1 MAHPPELKDKLRRAY
16 VHDRLSL
23 EAAAER
29 LEIGVATARRWKG
42 AAEAGGDDWE
52 RARAAISISSAGAAN
67 IANMLISDYLPLHQA
82 VIEGLRNDDKTPAL
96 EKAEALSRLADAA
109 TKTMAAL
116 AKATPALNKQAV
128 AGEVL
133 ELLAKF
139 IGDRHP
145 DMLAPFANVLAPFST
160 FLSKELG
167 R

>member
-1 MAHPPELKDKLRRAY
+1 MAHPPELKAALRRAY

-23 EAAAER
+23 EAAADR
-29 LEIGVATARRWKG
+29 LEIGVATARRWKA
-42 AAEAGGDDWE
+42 AAENEGDDWE
-52 RARAAISISSAGAAN
+52 RARAAISISSAGASN
-67 IANMLISDYLPLHQA
+67 IAQMLISDYLPLHQA
-82 VIEGLRNDDKTPAL
+82 VIEGLKDSEAPAL

-133 ELLAKF
+133 DLLTRF
-139 IGDRHP
+139 IGDRSP
-145 DMLAPFANVLAPFST
+145 DLLPAFIDALSPFTVFLA
-160 FLSKELG
+160 KELG

>member
-1 MAHPPELKDKLRRAY
+1 MAHPPELKSALRRAY

-29 LEIGVATARRWKG
+29 LDIGVATARRWKSG
-42 AAEAGGDDWE
+42 AEAEGDDWE

-67 IANMLISDYLPLHQA
+67 IAQMLISDYLPLHQA
-82 VIEGLRNDDKTPAL
+82 VIEGLRNDDQTPAL
-96 EKAEALSRLADAA
+96 VKAEALSRLADAA
-109 TKTMAAL
+109 TKTMGAL

-133 ELLAKF
+133 ELFARY
-139 IGDRHP
+139 IGDRYP
-145 DMLAPFANVLAPFST
+145 DLLPAFVDALSPFAAFLA
-160 FLSKELG
+160 KEL

>member
-1 MAHPPELKDKLRRAY
+1 MAHPPELKSALRRAY

-29 LEIGVATARRWKG
+29 LDIGIATARRWKS
-42 AAEAGGDDWE
+42 AAEAEGDDWE

-67 IANMLISDYLPLHQA
+67 IAQMLISDYLPLHQA
-82 VIEGLRNDDKTPAL
+82 VIEGLRNDDQTPAL
-96 EKAEALSRLADAA
+96 VKAEALSRLADA
-109 TKTMAAL
+109 KTMGAL

-139 IGDRHP
+139 ISDRHP
-145 DMLAPFANVLAPFST
+145 DMLAPFVDVLGPFST